1 MRVRKWA
8 FITLAAVAALQEIR
22 SVSATEVC
30 SASARQAN
38 LDFTLHDVDG
48 REIALS
54 HFRGDVVLLNFWA
67 TWCAPC
73 RVEIPDF
80 IVLYEKYHE
89 RGLVILGVSVDDP
102 VPRLVSFVA
111 EFRMTYPVL
120 VGAERRDFLDAFGQL
135 AGFPTS
141 LLISREGK
149 VCARYEGLAD
159 KTELEGRIRALLQ
172 PDRSGSL
179 GPGQ

>member
-1 MRVRKWA
+1 MRVRKWM

-22 SVSATEVC
+22 AVSAAEVC
-30 SASARQAN
+30 SASARRAN

-54 HFRGDVVLLNFWA
+54 HFRGDVVLINFWA
-67 TWCAPC
+67 TWCTPC

-80 IVLYEKYHE
+80 IGLYAKYHE

-120 VGAERRDFLDAFGQL
+120 VGAERRDLLDAFGQL
-135 AGFPTS
+135 GGFPTS

-149 VCARYEGLAD
+149 VCARYEGRVD
-159 KTELEGRIRALLQ
+159 KTDLEGRIQALLKTN
-172 PDRSGSL
+172 RSGSL